1 MKISKKYT
9 HKGRWMSKKK
19 TKTRNTKKS
28 LQKFTNKN
36 KIILSYKNIGI
47 LEQVYNRDIFFREDY
62 EKIELQSYGDFSKIL
77 FHGNLEKIIAQF
89 NHNEIFFEKKI
100 IEAYMKFKNNLY
112 YEYRVAAI
120 PSPFPMFMTNDFMN
134 DYYKKQSSY
143 DLCLIANTYPYLV
156 PFLLF
161 DFDETVQ
168 NKLKNMKIML
178 FKNVIETNN
187 KSEYEKKQAI
197 FNTIKEQKRIIIE
210 GNFDYDIDNYLLE
223 YIKDPNVITRK
234 YKTVFLLKGIYMDL
248 FFPTKLYNY
257 ILTCLFNLEVNG
269 NLIIQTALTVSYG
282 NQPDFFP
289 FIASLFDN
297 YKMIKQQNN
306 DYVHEYPYMYE
317 FYNFKGI
324 STNSL
329 IKLSKLIVNSNNK
342 TIINFSDFTTI
353 KPKDVKNGIILL
365 SKLVFEKSKYEFF
378 MIHLIKYFKNY
389 PVHFIHF
396 YANMIMYR
404 IFIMYNNVNKFKI
417 TYDLKELNKCINEYY
432 ENICCFGEY
441 YRNIEMSINRF
452 REFITLDKE
461 IRLSDKLL
469 SPSLRLKYSYDFIYR
484 FIFNIDII
492 KHLSLNCTNKELN
505 YTQSS
510 LVDNNIN
517 KIRLV
522 DVIINNFKTFTIPIK
537 KYLLNPPLFVEH
549 YEILNKYISSLK
561 KINKN
566 SSIEFNYFH
575 FGHNKSDLQFIS
587 SFNYFIKSNYKKEY
601 DSFINLYTNI
611 TQKSLNSEDY
621 NLNYIKNYDISII
634 SEKIGNSPINF
645 ISSDDIQDIEID
657 GYNIKNI
664 ELHFSNDS
672 IISDF
677 NVADQLTKDIIDSSI
692 RDLEYHEFYKLC
704 MVFSILSVGG
714 DCCIKHLA
722 LPLNSYLIYKGYYNT
737 TGFFINY
744 LYIYS
749 QLFEN
754 ITLYK
759 PSTSPNQSL
768 EFYVI
773 GNNFIGIDYNLKEKL
788 LNILNNFELHQ
799 TLFKKEDINELFLK
813 DVELFLELMTNRFVD
828 YEKIKALLK
837 GGILYNDTDNNYTFK
852 KNEIIINLLNNTK
865 LEKKLNTNIYD
876 DWKKKHLL
884 TDINNINNFKKVYY
898 FAPIENIDN
907 NKIIFDFSI
916 LEKLLDKNNFVK
928 LKSKYD
934 AKDVQNALSFIHTY
948 LPRANFTIP
957 PNTYLINIIND
968 SFLTSKNILYH
979 TCLNYNKS
987 LTIKYINESYII
999 DFDKNISNYNN
1010 LFKNNQFWNVKTINY
1025 FNNKTNF
1032 IISSID
1038 ELHTL
1043 FDKKLNNKKFKKSKK
1058 SKKSLKQKIMSSSDS
1073 SQNLILDKNITN
1085 PLLYDKKKFHLR
1097 IFYIVFIN
1105 SKKEI
1110 LSFISKYG
1118 LIITAK
1124 DDYNNDSK
1132 YYQDLKVHV
1141 PSVLFTNN
1149 DYLFPND
1156 FTKEFGEQK
1165 TKIVMDKII
1174 ELFQFI
1180 SKVQINNISNFPN
1193 TKNGYCIL
1201 TSDLIIDTDFNVKM
1215 IELNHNTG
1223 LYTKKIDT
1231 NNILS
1236 KYLYDNIY
1244 NEIIASVF
1252 NIEKIKVNEKIIRI
1266 LPLT

>member
-1 MKISKKYT
+1 MKTKTKNRPISKKKINNRLSFKRS
-9 HKGRWMSKKK
+9 HK
-19 TKTRNTKKS
+19 TNKS

-36 KIILSYKNIGI
+36 KSGLSDKKIDI
-47 LEQVYNRDIFFREDY
+47 LEEVNNKDIFFKEDY
-62 EKIELQSYGDFSKIL
+62 EKIQNKGYGNFANTL
-77 FHGNLEKIIAQF
+77 FHGRMEKFIAQF
-89 NHNEIFFEKKI
+89 NHNEIIFEKKI
-100 IEAYMKFKNNLY
+100 IAAYIKFKSTLF

-120 PSPFPMFMTNDFMN
+120 PSPFPMFMTNDFIN
-134 DYYKKQSSY
+134 EYYKNQKSY
-143 DLCLIANTYPYLV
+143 DLCLIANTYVYLV

-161 DFDETVQ
+161 DFDEKIQ
-168 NKLKNMKIML
+168 HKLKNMKIML
-178 FKNVIETNN
+178 FKDVSETDN
-187 KSEYEKKQAI
+187 KSEYAKKEAI
-197 FNTIKEQKRIIIE
+197 FNTIREQKRIIIE
-210 GNFDYDIDNYLLE
+210 GNFDYDINNYLLD
-223 YIKDPNVITRK
+223 YIKNPNVITRK
-234 YKTVFLLKGIYMDL
+234 YKTIILLKGTYMDL
-248 FFPTKLYNY
+248 LFPTKLYNY
-257 ILTCLFNLEVNG
+257 ILTSFFNLEVNG
-269 NLIIQTALTVSYG
+269 NFIIHTALTFSFG
-282 NQPDFFP
+282 DHPDFFS
-289 FIASLFDN
+289 FWVSLFN
-297 YKMIKQQNN
+297 SYKIIKQQNN
-306 DYVHEYPYMYE
+306 DYFHEYPYLYE

-329 IKLSKLIVNSNNK
+329 IELSKLIINSNK
-342 TIINFSDFTTI
+342 TTIINFSDFTTI
-353 KPKDVKNGIILL
+353 KPKDIKNGIVLV
-365 SKLVFEKSKYEFF
+365 SKLFFEKSKYAFF
-378 MIHLIKYFKNY
+378 MIHLINYYKNY

-404 IFIMYNNVNKFKI
+404 IFIMYNNVNKFKV

-432 ENICCFGEY
+432 ENICCFDEY
-441 YRNIEMSINRF
+441 YRNIEMSINRY
-452 REFITLDKE
+452 REFITIDKE

-469 SPSLRLKYSYDFIYR
+469 LPSLRLKYSYDFVYR

-492 KHLSLNCTNKELN
+492 KHLLLNCSNKQLN

-549 YEILNKYISSLK
+549 YEILNKYISILK
-561 KINKN
+561 KINTY
-566 SSIEFNYFH
+566 SSSAFNYFH

-634 SEKIGNSPINF
+634 SEKLADSPINF

-664 ELHFSNDS
+664 DLNFSNDS
-672 IISDF
+672 VVSDF
-677 NVADQLTKDIIDSSI
+677 NIVDKLTKDIIDSSI

-722 LPLNSYLIYKGYYNT
+722 LPLNSYLIYRGYYNT
-737 TGFFINY
+737 IGFFINY

-759 PSTSPNQSL
+759 PSTSPNESL

-773 GNNFIGIDYNLKEKL
+773 GTRFLGIDYNLKEKL

-799 TLFKKEDINELFLK
+799 TLFKKEDINKLFLK

-828 YEKIKALLK
+828 YEKIKTLLK
-837 GGILYNDTDNNYTFK
+837 GGLLYNDTYNNYTFK
-852 KNEIIINLLNNTK
+852 KNEIIINLLNNSK

-898 FAPIENIDN
+898 FTPIENIDN
-907 NKIIFDFSI
+907 NKIIVDFTI
-916 LEKLLDKNNFVK
+916 LEKLLDNNNFLK
-928 LKSKYD
+928 MKSKYD
-934 AKDVQNALSFIHTY
+934 AKDLENTLSFIHTY
-948 LPRANFTIP
+948 LPRKNFTIP
-957 PNTYLINIIND
+957 QNTYLINIIND

-987 LTIKYINESYII
+987 LTTKYINESYII
-999 DFDKNISNYNN
+999 DFDKNISNYNH
-1010 LFKNNQFWNVKTINY
+1010 LFKNNQFWNVKTVNN

-1038 ELHTL
+1038 ELHKL
-1043 FDKKLNNKKFKKSKK
+1043 FDKKLNKK
-1058 SKKSLKQKIMSSSDS
+1058 SKKSLKKNIMSSSDS

-1085 PLLYDKKKFHLR
+1085 PLLYKKKKFHIR
-1097 IFYIVFIN
+1097 MFYIVFIN

-1110 LSFISKYG
+1110 LSFITKYG
-1118 LIITAK
+1118 LLITAK

-1132 YYQDLKVHV
+1132 YYQDLKIHV
-1141 PSVLFTNN
+1141 PSVLFTDN

-1156 FTKEFGEQK
+1156 FAKEFGEQK
-1165 TKIVMDKII
+1165 TKIVLDKII

-1215 IELNHNTG
+1215 IELNNNTG

-1252 NIEKIKVNEKIIRI
+1252 NIGKIKVNEKIIRI
-1266 LPLT
+1266 FPLT